1 MYQLIKDSTYVLR
14 VADGACIPSDNG
26 NSDWKAYIAWKNAG
40 NSPEPVPV
48 EPVKVPASVTMRQA
62 RLALLA
68 AGKLDD
74 VEAAIN
80 ALPEPPKTPALIE
93 WNYSNEVLRHNGF
106 VSQIAPLIGMTTADL
121 DAIFIEAAKL

>member
-1 MYQLIKDSTYVLR
+1 MYKRIKNSTSILR
-14 VADGACIPSDNG
+14 IADGAHIPNDAGNRDWNEYVEWVGNG
-26 NSDWKAYIAWKNAG
+26 NLPD
-40 NSPEPVPV
+40 PVPV
-48 EPVKVPASVTMRQA
+48 EPIKIPASVTMRQA

-68 AGKLDD
+68 AGKLAD

-106 VSQIAPLIGMTTADL
+106 VSQIAPLIGMTPADL
-121 DAIFIEAAKL
+121 DAIFIEASQL

>member
-1 MYQLIKDSTYVLR
+1 MYQFIKNTFAVLR
-14 VADGACIPSDNG
+14 LRDNAQIPNDELNADWVEYKKWVEDGGITNP
-26 NSDWKAYIAWKNAG
+26 
-40 NSPEPVPV
+40 SPEDVILVPR
-48 EPVKVPASVTMRQA
+48 SVTMRQA

-106 VSQIAPLIGMTTADL
+106 VSQIAPLVGMTPADL

>member
-1 MYQLIKDSTYVLR
+1 MYKQIKNSTSILR
-14 VADGACIPSDNG
+14 IADGAYIPSDNG
-26 NSDWKAYIAWKNAG
+26 NIDWKAYLAWKNAG
-40 NSPEPVPV
+40 NSPEPAPV
-48 EPVKVPASVTMRQA
+48 EPAQVPASVTMRQA

-106 VSQIAPLIGMTTADL
+106 VSQIAPMIGMTPADL
-121 DAIFIEAAKL
+121 DAIFIDAAKL

>member
-1 MYQLIKDSTYVLR
+1 MYKLTNNPSLVIHIETGAVIPLPPQESYGYVYQEWIDGGNTPEPAS
-14 VADGACIPSDNG
+14 ADPVQIPS
-26 NSDWKAYIAWKNAG
+26 
-40 NSPEPVPV
+40 
-48 EPVKVPASVTMRQA
+48 SVTMRQA

-106 VSQIAPLIGMTTADL
+106 VSQIAPLIGMTPADL